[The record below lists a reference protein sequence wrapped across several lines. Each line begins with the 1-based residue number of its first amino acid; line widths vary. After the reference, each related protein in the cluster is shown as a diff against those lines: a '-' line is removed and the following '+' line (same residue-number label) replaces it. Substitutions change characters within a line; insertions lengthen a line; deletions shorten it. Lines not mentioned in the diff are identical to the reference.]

1 MSRVLDPRGGGDWR
15 PAGLNKNGT
24 SRLDPRTGLER
35 PRREHP
41 IGASEHRRQPSH
53 LPTFFLL
60 LDGSF
65 PGVPLHSRRLTSR
78 LVSSIRL
85 LISSGKRVR
94 LVQRLSRRVHHR
106 VIPVTPTR
114 PPGTPASHLHRRVH
128 VVAFSHGH
136 GRERD
141 RLPIVGV
148 GCIRMPRRRPRRP
161 PASTPS
167 NRAERRRRLHR
178 IRQLTRCQHVRA

>member
-1 MSRVLDPRGGGDWR
+1 MSRVLDPI
-15 PAGLNKNGT
+15 NKNGT
-24 SRLDPRTGLER
+24 ERLDPRTRLER

-41 IGASEHRRQPSH
+41 IGAREHRRQPSH
-53 LPTFFLL
+53 LHTFLLL

-65 PGVPLHSRRLTSR
+65 PGVPVHHSRRLTCR
-78 LVSSIRL
+78 LVSIRL
-85 LISSGKRVR
+85 LISSNNERVR

-106 VIPVTPTR
+106 AIPVTPTR
-114 PPGTPASHLHRRVH
+114 PPGTPASHPHRRVH
-128 VVAFSHGH
+128 VVRFSHGH

-178 IRQLTRCQHVRA
+178 VRQLTRCQHVRA